1 MSDLNS
7 LKDGH
12 EQLLNES
19 GKDSALLD
27 KPAQEKKN
35 QRRPPKFRP
44 PRKKK
49 STQSLKMHH
58 LWTDPAK
65 RVSLYVLFVD
75 RYLIGVTASNMQQS
89 QGWGNG
95 EGTGKQ
101 FDMLVGP
108 VFSAVYIPM
117 GIVFGMMADRMVKYR
132 NWMLVAALLTWSLA
146 CVCTGLSTTYTE
158 VVCARIVLA
167 LAQAACTP
175 LAGAIIT
182 EFFPKSI
189 RATALGIYGWGV
201 YIGYSLTVGAA
212 NAMTSWAGWRAVWYA
227 FGFAGIVWCIFVG
240 LLPRPLKTRRREFTQ
255 SYEGKKKLSV
265 SFSLNDS
272 AGGRNQQYSQLSAP
286 PSRESSV
293 EPAYNAEDKGVQLL
307 EVLRYFA
314 LTPAI
319 WLLCSAAMIRQA
331 AGLIWAYNSKDF
343 FSDVRDQ
350 SNYQQ
355 SVFMLWIPALF
366 GCLGSVYGGYV
377 SDNYVKH
384 ASNSKRLIILVFVY
398 VVVVVDDD
406 DDAKGVEF
414 VRGA

>member
-1 MSDLNS
+1 
-7 LKDGH
+7 
-12 EQLLNES
+12 
-19 GKDSALLD
+19 
-27 KPAQEKKN
+27 
-35 QRRPPKFRP
+35 
-44 PRKKK
+44 
-49 STQSLKMHH
+49 
-58 LWTDPAK
+58 
-65 RVSLYVLFVD
+65 
-75 RYLIGVTASNMQQS
+75 
-89 QGWGNG
+89 
-95 EGTGKQ
+95 
-101 FDMLVGP
+101 
-108 VFSAVYIPM
+108 
-117 GIVFGMMADRMVKYR
+117 
-132 NWMLVAALLTWSLA
+132 
-146 CVCTGLSTTYTE
+146 
-158 VVCARIVLA
+158 
-167 LAQAACTP
+167 
-175 LAGAIIT
+175 
-182 EFFPKSI
+182 
-189 RATALGIYGWGV
+189 
-201 YIGYSLTVGAA
+201 
-212 NAMTSWAGWRAVWYA
+212 
-227 FGFAGIVWCIFVG
+227 
-240 LLPRPLKTRRREFTQ
+240 TRRREFTQ

-384 ASNSKRLIILVFVY
+384 ASNSKRLIILVVCNTYILFMLLLLLLLMMMTMPKASNLCAAPFVFGALLTPCPWCY
-398 VVVVVDDD
+398 LWLIPSNIIGEMWSGIGMAVAVELVP
-406 DDAKGVEF
+406 AKMKTTGLAVYFF
-414 VRGA
+414 VIGLSGFFPALVTPISNLFDSGENGQYLRALIVLFPGFYLLSSLLFFLTFFIVIQIFTIFQIMPTYFISHHACLL